1 MSEDK
6 QVDSVEE
13 PESKEVLTEVTTIAE
28 EEART
33 GQKVPLPSPQELI
46 SRASASMI
54 TDRKHLSGVLPKLGK
69 NALKR
74 IILAALELPTAG
86 IPVKLVSDEEKGAYL
101 LAQRIINNRFT
112 ITYYHILEES
122 KKLKA
127 EQETPQE
134 TPQDSKESEDEKV
147 L

>member
-1 MSEDK
+1 MSEPK

-13 PESKEVLTEVTTIAE
+13 PEAKEILTEVTTIAKE
-28 EEART
+28 EEKT
-33 GQKVPLPSPQELI
+33 GEKVQLPSQQELI
-46 SRASASMI
+46 NRASASMI
-54 TDRKHLSGVLPKLGK
+54 SDRKHLGQVLPKLGK

-127 EQETPQE
+127 EKETPQE
-134 TPQDSKESEDEKV
+134 PPQDSKESEDEKV
-147 L
+147 P